1 MFIIKVIRHSEKVS
15 TYKPSHVC
23 ATSLRRSK
31 RGISDAR
38 VSMHENGAQTVLTRH
53 SWGCTKIVSNTTYK
67 LKKFSRANSEMDSAR
82 EENYERSNGWS

>member
-1 MFIIKVIRHSEKVS
+1 
-15 TYKPSHVC
+15 
-23 ATSLRRSK
+23 
-31 RGISDAR
+31 
-38 VSMHENGAQTVLTRH
+38 MHENGAQTVLTRH